1 MKTKAERKQ
10 SIETLLISALKK
22 LKAGVKS
29 QGQYFK
35 K

>member
-1 MKTKAERKQ
+1 MNTKAERKQ

-22 LKAGVKS
+22 LKTGVKS